1 MLFQWIDLQRG
12 MDTEQGR
19 VGRVSS
25 MYSLN
30 VSRVIVSLVSLKS
43 SCNFD
48 ERVLSTFFVEIL
60 AAIFDY

>member
-12 MDTEQGR
+12 LDTEQGR

-30 VSRVIVSLVSLKS
+30 VSRVNVGLVIALRTAVILTSVYSVRS
-43 SCNFD
+43 SWKF
-48 ERVLSTFFVEIL
+48 
-60 AAIFDY
+60 

>member
-19 VGRVSS
+19 VGRVPS

-30 VSRVIVSLVSLKS
+30 VSRFNVSLVIALRAAVILTSVYSVRS
-43 SCNFD
+43 SWKF
-48 ERVLSTFFVEIL
+48 
-60 AAIFDY
+60 

>member
-1 MLFQWIDLQRG
+1 

-30 VSRVIVSLVSLKS
+30 VSSVNVSLALRAAVILTSVYSVRS
-43 SCNFD
+43 SWKF
-48 ERVLSTFFVEIL
+48 
-60 AAIFDY
+60 

>member
-30 VSRVIVSLVSLKS
+30 VSRVNVSLV
-43 SCNFD
+43 
-48 ERVLSTFFVEIL
+48 I
-60 AAIFDY
+60 A

>member
-12 MDTEQGR
+12 MDAEQGR

-30 VSRVIVSLVSLKS
+30 VSRVNVSLVIALRAAVILTSVYSVRS
-43 SCNFD
+43 SWKF
-48 ERVLSTFFVEIL
+48 
-60 AAIFDY
+60 